1 MSESVRPARPVR
13 LAALPLTLFVVT
25 ALAEAAAVAL
35 SWGLEPW
42 TDTGVYGVYSPA
54 LAGAG
59 LLVALRHPRSPIG
72 WLMLWL
78 GGSNAVLADLA
89 QGYGLRAAE
98 RGWPAGRASEWTST
112 GSVVLQMAPSIVL
125 WLVFPTGRLLS
136 RAWMSVAAAGVVA
149 SVLAVGGYSFS
160 HRADGDFVG
169 GLNPYIVEWLPTS
182 EMWLVGN
189 VFLVVAMVGS
199 ATALVLRL
207 RRSNGVERQQLK
219 YLVVAVVTAA
229 IVLPLG
235 PVLWERYPIMRAI
248 VAIVLLAQPFAVC
261 VAMFRYHLYDVDR
274 VISRTISY
282 GLVTA
287 VTVSVY
293 VVSVV
298 ALGALLGRRSAVATA
313 GATLAAAA
321 TFRPVRRSAQSLV
334 DRRFDR
340 NRYDALHRM
349 GQFIDDLGN
358 GRAAPEDVEALLR
371 DVTSDPAL
379 TIHHRPHGDDT
390 AGVVAA
396 GGAIAIP
403 VRRGHALIATIT
415 APSALHERRS
425 LLNDLLL
432 HAGVAI
438 EIAGLR
444 TQLRHQL
451 NEVEASRARLVAVAD
466 GERRRLERDL
476 HDGAQQRLVSIGLAL
491 RHAQHQLRDD
501 VSGAGDT
508 LDAAVGEIAM
518 AIDEL
523 RELAHGLRPSTLDAG
538 LGPALRELAQRAP
551 VPVAVDTT
559 DERFG
564 TDAETTAY
572 FVACEA
578 LTNAVKHAH
587 ADHVTVHARASSGA
601 LVVRVADD
609 GIGGATPAGGSGLRG
624 LADRLSALGGTL
636 TIDSGRTGT
645 TVTARIP
652 CAS

>member
-1 MSESVRPARPVR
+1 MVSESVRPVR
-13 LAALPLTLFVVT
+13 LAALPLALFVVT

-42 TDTGVYGVYSPA
+42 TDTAIYGVYSPA
-54 LAGAG
+54 IAAAG
-59 LLVALRHPRSPIG
+59 LLVASRHPRSPIG

-78 GGSNAVLADLA
+78 GGSNAVFTDLA
-89 QGYGLRAAE
+89 QGYGLRAIE
-98 RGWPAGRASEWTST
+98 RGWPAGRVGEWTATS
-112 GSVVLQMAPSIVL
+112 SVVMQMAPTFVL

-136 RAWMSVAAAGVVA
+136 RAWMSVAASGVVA
-149 SVLAVGGYSFS
+149 SVLVVGSYSFS
-160 HRADGDFVG
+160 HRSDSEFAG

-182 EMWLVGN
+182 AMWVVGN
-189 VFLVVAMVGS
+189 AFLVAAMVGS
-199 ATALVLRL
+199 AAALVVRL
-207 RRSNGVERQQLK
+207 HRSNGVERQQLK
-219 YLVVAVVTAA
+219 YIVFAVVAGA

-235 PVLWERYPIMRAI
+235 PFLWDRYPIMRAM
-248 VAIVLLAQPFAVC
+248 VAIVLLAQPVAVC
-261 VAMFRYHLYDVDR
+261 VAMFRYRLYDVDR

-287 VTVSVY
+287 VTVGVY
-293 VVSVV
+293 VISVV
-298 ALGALLGRRSAVATA
+298 TLGALLGRTSAVATA

-321 TFRPVRRSAQSLV
+321 AFRPVRRRAQSLV

-340 NRYDALHRM
+340 NRYDALRRVE
-349 GQFIDDLGN
+349 QFIDDLGN
-358 GRAAPEDVEALLR
+358 GRAAPEEVEALLR
-371 DVTSDPAL
+371 DVTSDQEL
-379 TIHHRPHGDDT
+379 TIHHRPHCDDT
-390 AGVVAA
+390 GGVVTAGAA
-396 GGAIAIP
+396 TSLP
-403 VRRGHALIATIT
+403 VRRGHALIATIS
-415 APSALHERRS
+415 ASSALNERRS
-425 LLNDLLL
+425 LLNDLLP

-444 TQLRHQL
+444 TELRHQL
-451 NEVEASRARLVAVAD
+451 DEVESSRARLVAVAD
-466 GERRRLERDL
+466 EERRRLERDL

-501 VSGAGDT
+501 ESGAGDT
-508 LDAAVGEIAM
+508 LDAAVGEIAV

-523 RELAHGLRPSTLDAG
+523 RELAHGLRPSTLDTG

-551 VPVAVDTT
+551 VPVTVDTT
-559 DERFG
+559 DARFG
-564 TDAETTAY
+564 ADAETTAY

-587 ADHVTVHARASSGA
+587 ANHVALHATASSGA

-609 GIGGATPAGGSGLRG
+609 GIGGATPTRGSGLRG